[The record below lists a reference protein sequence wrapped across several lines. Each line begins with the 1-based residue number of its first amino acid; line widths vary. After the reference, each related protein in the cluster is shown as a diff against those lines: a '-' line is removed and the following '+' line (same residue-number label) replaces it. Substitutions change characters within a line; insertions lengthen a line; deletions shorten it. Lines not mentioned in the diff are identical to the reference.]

1 MEIETASLYVSN
13 NGMICCVDHGGSYL
27 RSEYQHAPEQRHYS
41 TPLDVWER
49 VDVLYAREWTQL
61 RGTPPKCEICRA

>member
-1 MEIETASLYVSN
+1 MITKTASLYSN
-13 NGMICCVDHGGSYL
+13 QNGMMCCIEHGGSYL
-27 RSEYQHAPEQRHYS
+27 RSEYAHAPEQRHYS

-61 RGTPPKCEICRA
+61 RGTPPKCEMCR